1 MVGDC
6 GPTAGENAWLVRIP
20 SADRRFL
27 HECGRC
33 AGRGDIPSRDGIRPR
48 TTHST
53 AAPGNVVNSGMGNI
67 LQRYD
72 ERVALGEI
80 EPDAAQRAA
89 ASRLCA
95 LDAELTSR
103 AADAGALKRFFGKAP
118 EPPRGLYIFGA
129 VGRGKTMLMDLFFEE
144 TAFAP
149 KRRSH
154 FHEFMADV
162 HERIGVARAT
172 IPGDPIPHVAKDIA
186 RDARLLCF
194 DEFHVTDIA
203 DAMILGRLFQGL
215 YSAGTVIVA
224 TSNAHPTALY
234 KNGLNRQLF
243 LPFIDMLQSR
253 MDVLELRSEKDF
265 RLDKLAGAQLYFT
278 PNDAAAKQALDA
290 HWERLTGHHPGKPVT
305 LDVKGRAVRVPIAS
319 MGVARFNFADLCDV
333 PLGANDYLHIA
344 HAFHTI
350 IIDGIPVMDPSRRDV
365 ARRFINMIDAFY
377 DTRTSLIASAEAEP
391 DALYPAG
398 HGADLFERTA
408 SRLME
413 MRSEGYIQRRSAAA
427 I

>member
-1 MVGDC
+1 
-6 GPTAGENAWLVRIP
+6 
-20 SADRRFL
+20 
-27 HECGRC
+27 
-33 AGRGDIPSRDGIRPR
+33 
-48 TTHST
+48 
-53 AAPGNVVNSGMGNI
+53 MGKI
-67 LQRYD
+67 IQRYD
-72 ERVALGEI
+72 ERIALGEI
-80 EPDAAQRAA
+80 EPDAAQRVAA
-89 ASRLCA
+89 VRLCE
-95 LDAELTSR
+95 LDAALSALAAETST
-103 AADAGALKRFFGKAP
+103 LKRLFGKAT
-118 EPPRGLYIFGA
+118 ETPRGLYIFGA

-144 TAFAP
+144 TAFGP
-149 KRRSH
+149 KRRAH

-162 HERIGVARAT
+162 HDRIGLARST
-172 IPGDPIPHVAKDIA
+172 VPGDPIPQVAKDIA

-194 DEFHVTDIA
+194 DELHVTDIA

-215 YSAGTVIVA
+215 YAAGTVVVA
-224 TSNAHPTALY
+224 TSNAHPSALY

-253 MDVLELRSEKDF
+253 MDVLELKAEKDF

-278 PNDAAAKQALDA
+278 PADAAARIALDQ
-290 HWERLTGHHPGKPVT
+290 HWERLTGHHPGKPVM
-305 LDVKGRAVRVPIAS
+305 LDVKGRTVRVPIAS
-319 MGVARFNFADLCDV
+319 MGVARFDFADLCDV

-350 IIDGIPVMDPSRRDV
+350 IIDGIPVMDSNRRDV

-377 DTRTSLIASAEAEP
+377 DTRTSLIASADAEP

-413 MRSEGYIQRRSAAA
+413 MRSEGYLLRRSAATA
-427 I
+427 